1 MLQAL
6 KARMQAMIKT
16 REAEIETKRQA
27 AIDALTQASTQLHM
41 EHDITMAILN
51 AELQMAKA
59 SNQKGP
65 NA

>member
-1 MLQAL
+1 MLQTL
-6 KARMQAMIKT
+6 KAKMQAMIKA
-16 REAEIETKRQA
+16 RETEIEAKRQA
-27 AIDALTQASTQLHM
+27 AIDALTKASTQLHM

-65 NA
+65 TS